1 MTRSTTM
8 SAPPPAVSTRTN
20 PWKAA
25 LWGGVITAV
34 IAAGFSLLLPM
45 NLPLLWIPAFLLI
58 GVGPVLGYQIAAGQ
72 LGSDWK
78 AIIGGL
84 LGGIIPILGH
94 LILWPLFVWLFSRK
108 FSFGR
113 LFLGSLI
120 GLILGAVVF
129 FGVGMLIGQ
138 DPYLWVGPAWAL
150 AASMWGGAA
159 AAAMPGRE

>member
-8 SAPPPAVSTRTN
+8 SAPPPAVSTKTS

-34 IAAGFSLLLPM
+34 IAAGFSLLLPT
-45 NLPLLWIPAFLLI
+45 NLPILWIPAFLLL
-58 GVGPVLGYQIAAGQ
+58 GAGPVLGYQVAAGQ

-78 AIIGGL
+78 AIIGGI
-84 LGGIIPILGH
+84 LGGILPVAGH

-108 FSFGR
+108 HSFGR
-113 LFLGSLI
+113 MFFGSLL
-120 GLILGAVVF
+120 GLVLAAAAFVAVGSF
-129 FGVGMLIGQ
+129 MGQ
-138 DPYLWVGPAWAL
+138 DPYLWVGPAWAI

-159 AAAMPGRE
+159 AAGMPPRE